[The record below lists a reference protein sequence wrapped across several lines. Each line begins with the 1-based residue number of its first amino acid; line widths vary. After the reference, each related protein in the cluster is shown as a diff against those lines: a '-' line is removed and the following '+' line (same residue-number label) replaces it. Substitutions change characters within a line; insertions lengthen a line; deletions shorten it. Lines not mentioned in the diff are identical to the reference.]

1 MTAVTVDSD
10 YSDPSAPLTVEDLE
24 RMPDDGRRHELLDG
38 MLIVSPA
45 PGARHQKVVAQ
56 LVVELTAACPRDLFV
71 FPAPFG
77 VRTAP
82 DTELQPDV
90 LVGRYEDL
98 TERYLPVAPLL
109 AVEVLSPSSALID
122 VNAKRAAYQRIGV
135 HGYWIID
142 PLEARLR
149 VFELDDTGE
158 YLQVADIKGE
168 DTFEADHPFPVGITP
183 AGLLGPFFELP

>member
-1 MTAVTVDSD
+1 VTVDSD
-10 YSDPSAPLTVEDLE
+10 HSDPSAPLTVEDLE

-82 DTELQPDV
+82 DIELQPDV
-90 LVGRYEDL
+90 SG
-98 TERYLPVAPLL
+98 
-109 AVEVLSPSSALID
+109 
-122 VNAKRAAYQRIGV
+122 G
-135 HGYWIID
+135 
-142 PLEARLR
+142 
-149 VFELDDTGE
+149 
-158 YLQVADIKGE
+158 QVRGFD
-168 DTFEADHPFPVGITP
+168 
-183 AGLLGPFFELP
+183 